1 MLSMGLP
8 HAYSAALKLDLRPM
22 DGQDTDASAE
32 LERLRASID
41 NIDAALIY
49 IIAERFKI
57 TKEVGQLK
65 AKHGMP
71 PADPAREAAQ
81 VKRLRD
87 LAGEARLDADFAEK
101 LLAFIIKEVIRHHEA
116 MRPA

>member
-1 MLSMGLP
+1 
-8 HAYSAALKLDLRPM
+8 M
-22 DGQDTDASAE
+22 DGQDQDPTALLAD
-32 LERLRASID
+32 LRDSID

-57 TKEVGQLK
+57 TKQVGLLK
-65 AKHGMP
+65 ARVGLP

-81 VKRLRD
+81 VRRLRE
-87 LAGEARLDADFAEK
+87 LAERARLDADFAEK

-116 MRPA
+116 LRPS